1 MDIKRSLE
9 KMCQVL
15 ERQYPVSEEFKTRMR
30 RVIEPLY
37 KHTLTSQELTQVC
50 RTMRAA
56 YVRHVERE
64 MGVLPIRERLKSI
77 RQSLIEIETARGGL
91 LEGIEVLIAQP
102 HDVAGT
108 ARLVR
113 LNSVNAKMLLSRGA
127 LARFFRF
134 DDREETLH

>member
-15 ERQYPVSEEFKTRMR
+15 ERQYPASEEFKVRMR
-30 RVIEPLY
+30 QVVEPLAR
-37 KHTLTSQELTQVC
+37 HSLTPTELAQVC
-50 RTMRAA
+50 RTMRTA
-56 YVRHVERE
+56 YMRHVERQA
-64 MGVLPIRERLKSI
+64 GVVSVRDRLKSI
-77 RQSLIEIETARGGL
+77 RQSLTEIETARGGL
-91 LEGIEVLIAQP
+91 LEGIEVMIAQP
-102 HDVAGT
+102 DDVAGT

-113 LNSVNAKMLLSRGA
+113 LNSVNAKMLLARDA